1 MILICGIPNAGK
13 TTYSQRYSDVIH
25 FDEVSGGRR
34 RRQIVV
40 EMVEKNPSV
49 CVEGV
54 YKTVNER
61 IALVNASSKHNICIW
76 ITTPI
81 DVCIDR
87 EINGRNRSVHM
98 VQWAYEGFEPPTYD
112 EGWDEIYILKNDVL
126 IYQERE

>member
-1 MILICGIPNAGK
+1 
-13 TTYSQRYSDVIH
+13 
-25 FDEVSGGRR
+25 
-34 RRQIVV
+34 
-40 EMVEKNPSV
+40 MVEKNPSV

-54 YKTVNER
+54 YKNAKDR
-61 IALVNASSKHNICIW
+61 IDLINASSKHNICIW

-98 VQWAYEGFEPPTYD
+98 VQWAYDDFEPPSYK